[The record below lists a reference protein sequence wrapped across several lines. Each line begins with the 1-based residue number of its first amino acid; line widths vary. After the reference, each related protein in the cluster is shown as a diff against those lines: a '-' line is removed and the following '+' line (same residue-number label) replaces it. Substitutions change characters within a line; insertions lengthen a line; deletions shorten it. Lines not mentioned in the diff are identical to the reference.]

1 MHEQLSISKQHE
13 SAPAVALV
21 LPAMDTVEQ
30 DLYIK
35 SLERFPLQ
43 PKLSIGAVDD
53 PLEDEADA
61 MADKVMRTTEPSF
74 IQRKCDHCQE
84 EEKLQR
90 KPSISFIKRKGIEG
104 SPVATGSIENKIESS
119 KGVGSPLPAP
129 TKSFMESRFDTD
141 FSNVRIHTGPY
152 ATEMSKELNA
162 QAFTVANDI
171 YFNAGKFSPG
181 SSHGKH
187 LLAHEL
193 THTIQQRSTD
203 ISRRIQRVCP
213 PRQHNETAR
222 SATLPGILPVNV
234 ILSTA
239 DNSLIIQDFAV
250 GSSALPPNVLN
261 NPDWQRTM
269 SIVAGTPSMNVAMQG
284 HTDCAGSA
292 AENLSLREQRVATV
306 LSVMPVAAR
315 AKVVPFLLYTTA
327 QVYLTAND
335 TAESRAGNRAVRIM
349 FRAAD
354 PTGDC
359 DTIGRAANLDQY
371 IFMVTCVQNRL
382 HLTASADTRRL
393 ISVLRQI
400 YYGNAPWSGS
410 RNSVWNNVITDRPW
424 NAGTDP
430 SSLLGSHLFNAL
442 QTSQVV
448 EGVDIGHLLTG
459 IDAMFN
465 PHNVEIPF
473 GPITSVTNIINE
485 EWATWAGDVGSSVGE
500 WAIET
505 MYAGRDQDLDTFFS
519 RFAGNSDLWGNI
531 ESFAIR
537 LGINGGTA
545 AGQLGR
551 AFVPGQTFS
560 EILMNAFR
568 ITSSAAGRRN
578 QSRVRDFV
586 EAYGGITSSNAITN
600 QPALVNRLK
609 PAIRE
614 FAQLYS
620 MDRLLRRGYF
630 GGGSSQPTGSFIP
643 YLDRGIDE
651 MTQRFV
657 NWLQQHL

>member
-1 MHEQLSISKQHE
+1 MHEQSSISKQHE

-21 LPAMDTVEQ
+21 LPAMHTVEQ

-35 SLERFPLQ
+35 SLESFPLQ
-43 PKLSIGAVDD
+43 RKLSIGAVDD

-239 DNSLIIQDFAV
+239 DNSLIIQDFAI

-284 HTDCAGSA
+284 HTDCAG
-292 AENLSLREQRVATV
+292 
-306 LSVMPVAAR
+306 
-315 AKVVPFLLYTTA
+315 
-327 QVYLTAND
+327 
-335 TAESRAGNRAVRIM
+335 
-349 FRAAD
+349 
-354 PTGDC
+354 
-359 DTIGRAANLDQY
+359 
-371 IFMVTCVQNRL
+371 
-382 HLTASADTRRL
+382 
-393 ISVLRQI
+393 
-400 YYGNAPWSGS
+400 
-410 RNSVWNNVITDRPW
+410 
-424 NAGTDP
+424 
-430 SSLLGSHLFNAL
+430 
-442 QTSQVV
+442 
-448 EGVDIGHLLTG
+448 
-459 IDAMFN
+459 
-465 PHNVEIPF
+465 
-473 GPITSVTNIINE
+473 
-485 EWATWAGDVGSSVGE
+485 
-500 WAIET
+500 
-505 MYAGRDQDLDTFFS
+505 
-519 RFAGNSDLWGNI
+519 
-531 ESFAIR
+531 
-537 LGINGGTA
+537 
-545 AGQLGR
+545 
-551 AFVPGQTFS
+551 
-560 EILMNAFR
+560 
-568 ITSSAAGRRN
+568 
-578 QSRVRDFV
+578 
-586 EAYGGITSSNAITN
+586 
-600 QPALVNRLK
+600 
-609 PAIRE
+609 
-614 FAQLYS
+614 
-620 MDRLLRRGYF
+620 
-630 GGGSSQPTGSFIP
+630 
-643 YLDRGIDE
+643 
-651 MTQRFV
+651 
-657 NWLQQHL
+657 